1 MNKTDM
7 KIVDRLIAA
16 ERMNLILEDKI
27 RRISAV
33 IWEAEREGYE
43 YAARHP
49 EFRLRDTIDTV
60 VVKTS
65 EIRKVA
71 GIEPEKST
79 VDAFAE
85 LDKIVVDDEDE

>member
-7 KIVDRLIAA
+7 KLVDRLIAA

-27 RRISAV
+27 RRISEV
-33 IWEAEREGYE
+33 VWKAEMDGAE
-43 YAARHP
+43 YASKHP

-65 EIRKVA
+65 EIRNAA
-71 GIEPEKST
+71 GIESEKAT
-79 VDAFAE
+79 LEVFAE
-85 LDKIVVDDEDE
+85 LDKIVVEDDE